1 MRERHRAEARGGKG
15 TKSGWPGE
23 TRAERHRTASHPSRR
38 RGRRRPPAPAPAPAS
53 CNLQAVT
60 VQVNRSG
67 PAVRIAARVG
77 LRFSEVPASQSH
89 CHSCSIHYISI
100 ASLRMPRLLVR
111 ASNGDMLNLDSS
123 WLSMLYSTLPL
134 NVMIKSRESMDELIR
149 YGKERDKITRRW
161 ATIKTVGRKVNNKT
175 VEARSV
181 GALPTGVT
189 TDSLTAAV
197 DRDFVRHRD
206 PVLLEMIGWG
216 ACRLQMRGLVS
227 ACYNQMLSDGI
238 PEQEARRRLDY
249 YG

>member
-77 LRFSEVPASQSH
+77 LRFSE
-89 CHSCSIHYISI
+89 
-100 ASLRMPRLLVR
+100 
-111 ASNGDMLNLDSS
+111 
-123 WLSMLYSTLPL
+123 
-134 NVMIKSRESMDELIR
+134 
-149 YGKERDKITRRW
+149 
-161 ATIKTVGRKVNNKT
+161 
-175 VEARSV
+175 
-181 GALPTGVT
+181 
-189 TDSLTAAV
+189 
-197 DRDFVRHRD
+197 
-206 PVLLEMIGWG
+206 G